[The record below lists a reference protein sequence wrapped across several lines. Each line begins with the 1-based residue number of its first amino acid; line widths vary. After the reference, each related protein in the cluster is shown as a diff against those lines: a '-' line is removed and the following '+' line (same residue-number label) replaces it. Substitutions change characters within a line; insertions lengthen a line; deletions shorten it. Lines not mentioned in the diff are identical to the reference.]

1 MKLILVLLCL
11 ISTLFVVKG
20 GLSPTEQ
27 QIIVSYHNKWRSS
40 PIGPTPSTTIPALKW
55 NATIAA
61 ALQSSLD
68 KCDGKFSTMSQYGT
82 NSEWQSW
89 WTPNTYFNLNA
100 TLDNIQKGASF
111 YDWNAKGCNS
121 SANYNCQ
128 LWTYAVWSKS
138 TSYGCA
144 KTICPDKSE
153 VSCSYYPAGGFK
165 GVLPYTPKT
174 TTPAPTTPAPT
185 TPKPTTPAP
194 TTPKPTTPAPTTPK
208 PTTPAPT
215 TPKPTTPAPT
225 TPKPTTPAPTTPAPT
240 STLTVD
246 WTSYQ
251 TPIRDQGQCGSC
263 WAFASSA
270 ALESRYLIKYGT
282 AQKSTLQLSNQNAV
296 NCIASG
302 CNGGWSGNYFN
313 FFKTPGIAYEKDDPY
328 KAVTGT
334 SCITTSSVAR
344 FKYTNYGYTE
354 KTKAALLA
362 ELKKGPV
369 TIAVY
374 VDSAFQNYKSGIYN
388 SATKYT
394 GINHLVL
401 LVGYDQATDAYK
413 IKNSWGS
420 WWGESGYMRITASN
434 DNLAIFAY
442 NSYYPTF

>member
-1 MKLILVLLCL
+1 MKIILVLLCL
-11 ISTLFVVKG
+11 ISTLLVVKG
-20 GLSPTEQ
+20 DLSTNEQ
-27 QIIVSYHNKWRSS
+27 QIIMAYHNKWRSN
-40 PIGPTPSTTIPALKW
+40 PIGPTPQTAIPALKW
-55 NATIAA
+55 NSTIAA
-61 ALQSSLD
+61 ALQASLN

-100 TLDNIQKGASF
+100 TLNNIQSGASF

-121 SANYNCQ
+121 SANYNCA
-128 LWTYAVWSKS
+128 LWTYAVWSKT
-138 TSYGCA
+138 TSFGCA

-174 TTPAPTTPAPT
+174 STPAPTTPAPT
-185 TPKPTTPAP
+185 TAKPTTPAPTTAKPTTPAP
-194 TTPKPTTPAPTTPK
+194 TTPKPTTPAPTTAA
-208 PTTPAPT
+208 PA
-215 TPKPTTPAPT
+215 
-225 TPKPTTPAPTTPAPT
+225 

-282 AQKSTLQLSNQNAV
+282 SQKSTLQLSNQNAV
-296 NCIASG
+296 NCIPNG
-302 CNGGWSGNYFN
+302 CNGGWSGNYYN
-313 FFKTPGIAYEKDDPY
+313 FFKTPGVAYEKDDPY

-334 SCITTSSVAR
+334 SCITSSSVAR
-344 FKYTNYGYTE
+344 FKFANYGYTE
-354 KTKAALLA
+354 KTKASLLA

-369 TIAVY
+369 TIAVW
-374 VDSAFQNYKSGIYN
+374 VDSAFQNYKGGIYN

-394 GINHLVL
+394 NINHLVL

-413 IKNSWGS
+413 IKNSWGT